1 MRLSVNSTYDTVVV
15 RLDIAGFKI
24 ESAAVKSKL
33 TGAILR
39 IFWFPSSKLY
49 NTAYCLNQWTLG
61 LTDKAIS

>member
-1 MRLSVNSTYDTVVV
+1 MRLSVIRTKETVVV

-24 ESAAVKSKL
+24 ESAVVMPKL

-39 IFWFPSSKLY
+39 IFRFPSSKLY